1 MKDDLI
7 STVSHELRTPLA
19 TIRGFTELL
28 GPSSDVTDDVRVQV
42 IDRIRR
48 GTHRLE
54 RLVANLLEVS
64 RIEGR
69 RSSTAPPADLD
80 LHAIVHD
87 VVEEVRESWPDRQID
102 VGVVPGAGWVR
113 GNLLDRKSTRLN
125 SSH

>member
-28 GPSSDVTDDVRVQV
+28 GPSSDVTDDVRLQV

-87 VVEEVRESWPDRQID
+87 VVEEVRESWPDR
-102 VGVVPGAGWVR
+102 R
-113 GNLLDRKSTRLN
+113 SEEHKSELQSPMRISYAVFCLKKKREQ
-125 SSH
+125 

>member
-64 RIEGR
+64 RLEGR
-69 RSSTAPPADLD
+69 RASTAAPADLD
-80 LHAIVHD
+80 LVAIVHD
-87 VVEEVRESWPDRQID
+87 VVEEVRGSWPDTPSHD
-102 VGVVPGAGWVR
+102 AVAPGGRSLGRA
-113 GNLLDRKSTRLN
+113 
-125 SSH
+125 H

>member
-1 MKDDLI
+1 MEFRRVLFRSMKDDCS
-7 STVSHELRTPLA
+7 STVWHELRTPLA

-80 LHAIVHD
+80 LRSGEHTSELQSLMRRSYA
-87 VVEEVRESWPDRQID
+87 
-102 VGVVPGAGWVR
+102 AFC
-113 GNLLDRKSTRLN
+113 L
-125 SSH
+125 

>member
-64 RIEGR
+64 RIAGR

-80 LHAIVHD
+80 LHAIVPD
-87 VVEEVRESWPDRQID
+87 AVEGGRASWRTETRR
-102 VGVVPGAGWVR
+102 VGGEGV
-113 GNLLDRKSTRLN
+113 
-125 SSH
+125 